1 MSKIRSSIII
11 LIIALML
18 SACAGKDVV
27 KPNNNTTF
35 PVDATNT
42 EVIPNLNIS
51 ENVDVKEDSSP
62 AESVTEYE
70 SIVSHTQE
78 EETKPDISETEK
90 ETQIE
95 AFICTVSVRCDEI
108 LDNLDRFDK
117 SKYNLIPE
125 DGVIYFSENVEFND
139 GESAFDILLRE
150 TKKNKI
156 HLEFEYT
163 PMFES
168 SYVEGIGNIYEFDCG
183 DMSGWI
189 YKVNGKMAPCGSSQY
204 LVKENDVIEWI
215 YSCKP

>member
-1 MSKIRSSIII
+1 MNKIRNCIII
-11 LIIALML
+11 LIVVMML
-18 SACAGKDVV
+18 SACTGKDTV
-27 KPNNNTTF
+27 KPNSDTSF
-35 PVDATNT
+35 HVEVENT
-42 EVIPNLNIS
+42 ESIPELNIS
-51 ENVDVKEDSSP
+51 ENDNAKENSSP
-62 AESVTEYE
+62 AELVSEYE
-70 SIVSHTQE
+70 NVVSHTQE

-90 ETQIE
+90 ETPSE

-150 TKKNKI
+150 MKKNKI

-189 YKVNGKMAPCGSSQY
+189 YKVNGKIASCGSSQY